1 PEDTASYH
9 RADGR
14 VGRESQQQH
23 QGRSIIM
30 FLLGPNAFSRLFS
43 AAACIRGRS
52 RSGLISLAL
61 LLLFLF
67 PAQCFC
73 QTKRV
78 VAIQCDGLP
87 YELVDRFV
95 KERDRRTGKS
105 QLPWFDYIFY
115 QRGTR
120 LANFYVRGMSLSSP
134 SWSLL
139 ATGQH
144 LQIKGNV
151 EFDRYTLQTYD
162 YLNFLPFYV
171 QATIGKRVDMQGVEV
186 LDSLGVPLLTDAF
199 PHSERHAT
207 FSLFQRGPRYVTF
220 QKALE
225 NRFKK
230 APRELFDEWTM
241 GGLGLRSS
249 VPDQLLR
256 ELIESIGDPRYRY
269 LEFVTTDFDH
279 VAHHNN
285 DRESHLLALKALDAM
300 LGQIWTAIQKS
311 PLAAETALII
321 VSDHGFNTD
330 ERVYSQ
336 GFNLVKLLGSP
347 AGGGHHVVTK
357 RRLLVDYAIKGANP
371 FVQEITTTT
380 SDSYYLKKQS
390 NEYPTAMLDF
400 DGNERSSLQFRD
412 ANLNLLQIILQQL
425 QLANLSAPLRKALTD
440 QFFDTVEAR
449 RRDWQQNLDNINE
462 ELGALRRAIERQRDL
477 CATQP
482 KNFTKEDT
490 AAGRDD
496 AAKRVCVWQDIWMGQ
511 ESGYSEYARTVA
523 NLLAP
528 RKESFNSAKLKINDL
543 IPRRSM
549 GEHNT
554 IQQLQNYVAGI
565 APGGLVLKADGSLDM
580 AKSFVHI
587 DYFSLLHNQTVR
599 NNVQVGVTNRPVD
612 LLAVRIPAE
621 SVKPLISETEIAPDV
636 IWVSAGLEQQALIL
650 AREDATG
657 QLSFR
662 YVPIRNLTQDE
673 TGHLHFESSPWH
685 AGLPLQI
692 LEDPQLQ
699 VPAGAQGQSREAWI
713 SQWHTDL
720 EWLHALHQTRYSN
733 GLIGLYEQLARH
745 PVGRLL
751 LEEPGISPDERLLRR
766 LLRRQRENIE
776 ADMLVAA
783 SDHWNFDVRGFNP
796 GGNHG
801 SFFRISTHSTLMLAG
816 GDKTTIPRAAV
827 IEEPYDS
834 LSFVPTVL
842 ALTGNLRDD
851 NNPIPIL
858 WDKGFRRFPGR
869 PIKELLAPEEKSEN
883 RNIAV
888 SGATVTH

>member
-1 PEDTASYH
+1 MS
-9 RADGR
+9 R
-14 VGRESQQQH
+14 
-23 QGRSIIM
+23 
-30 FLLGPNAFSRLFS
+30 LGTSRFSAVLSGAFSIKQRRL
-43 AAACIRGRS
+43 RVT
-52 RSGLISLAL
+52 LPLLL
-61 LLLFLF
+61 LLLFL
-67 PAQCFC
+67 PSLTRG

-78 VAIQCDGLP
+78 ISVQCDGLP
-87 YELVDRFV
+87 YDLVDRFV
-95 KERDRRTGKS
+95 RERDPRTGKS

-120 LANFYVRGMSLSSP
+120 LANFYVRGTSLSSP

-162 YLNFLPFYV
+162 YLNFVPFYV
-171 QATIGKRVDMQGVEV
+171 QATIGRRIDMQGVEV
-186 LDSLGVPLLTDAF
+186 LDSLGLPQLTDAF
-199 PHSERHAT
+199 PHNERYAT
-207 FSLFQRGPRYVTF
+207 FSLFQRGPRYITF

-230 APRELFDEWTM
+230 APKELFDEWTM
-241 GGLGLRSS
+241 SGLGLRGS

-256 ELIESIGDPRYRY
+256 ELVESIGDQRYRY

-311 PLAAETALII
+311 PLAAETTLII

-336 GFNLVKLLGSP
+336 GFNLVKLLGS
-347 AGGGHHVVTK
+347 AEGGGHHVITK
-357 RRLLVDYAIKGANP
+357 RRLLVDYAIKGVNP

-390 NEYPTAMLDF
+390 KDYPTAMLDF
-400 DGNERSSLQFRD
+400 DGNERATLQFRD
-412 ANLNLLQIILQQL
+412 SNLNLLHIILQQL
-425 QLANLSAPLRKALTD
+425 QLPGISVPLKKALTD
-440 QFFDTVEAR
+440 QFFDTLAAKR
-449 RRDWQQNLDNINE
+449 FAWQENLDDINQ
-462 ELGALRRAIERQRDL
+462 ELGALRRAIERQRTL
-477 CATQP
+477 CAAQP
-482 KNFTKEDT
+482 KKFTKEDT

-496 AAKRVCVWQDIWMGQ
+496 EAKRVCVWEDIWIGQ
-511 ESGYSEYARTVA
+511 DRSYSEYVRTVR
-523 NLLAP
+523 NLLAL
-528 RKESFNSAKLKINDL
+528 RKETFDATKLKIDDL

-554 IQQLQNYVAGI
+554 VHQLQQYVAGV
-565 APGGLVLKADGSLDM
+565 APAGFVLKPDGSLDL
-580 AKSFVHI
+580 ARSFVHV

-599 NNVQVGVTNRPVD
+599 NNVQAGVANHPVD
-612 LLAVRIPAE
+612 LLAVRLPAE
-621 SVKPLISETEIAPDV
+621 LLKPLISEAGILPDV
-636 IWVSAGLEQQALIL
+636 VWVSAGPEEQALIL
-650 AREDATG
+650 AREDNEG

-662 YVPIRNLTQDE
+662 YLPIKNLTQDE
-673 TGHLHFESSPWH
+673 TDQLHFEPAPWH
-685 AGLPLQI
+685 AGRPLQI
-692 LEDPQLQ
+692 FEDPHLEI
-699 VPAGAQGQSREAWI
+699 PAGPQIESREAWL
-713 SQWHTDL
+713 SRWHTDL
-720 EWLHALHQTRYSN
+720 EWLHALHRTRYSN
-733 GLIGLYEQLARH
+733 GLIGLHEQLARH

-751 LEEPGISPDERLLRR
+751 VDEPGISADERLLRR
-766 LLRRQRENIE
+766 FLRRQRENIE
-776 ADMLVAA
+776 ADMLVVAN
-783 SDHWNFDVRGFNP
+783 DHWNFDVRGFNP

-816 GDKTTIPRAAV
+816 GDKTTIPRGAV
-827 IEEPYDS
+827 VEEPYDS

-858 WDKGFRRFPGR
+858 LDKGFRHFPGR
-869 PIKELLAPEEKSEN
+869 PIKELLAPQEN
-883 RNIAV
+883 RKIV
-888 SGATVTH
+888 VTGATATH